1 MVEKLGF
8 KTVEE
13 AAALRSRY
21 FVRYHSTLKA
31 LAVAAEEGQLPPL
44 PDGSP
49 RTTFD
54 GDALA
59 SYWAEA
65 CE

>member
-31 LAVAAEEGQLPPL
+31 LAVAAE
-44 PDGSP
+44 
-49 RTTFD
+49 
-54 GDALA
+54 DAVA
-59 SYWAEA
+59 HAQDAARWRAA
-65 CE
+65 G